1 MLTLSGMIVANVGTD
16 YINTYLKS
24 KKYAKED
31 EGKAVEY
38 WVNDLIARERLDID
52 DFDNF
57 LFDEL
62 SFGKRKSIRVYKIDN
77 AYKLKD
83 SENWLN
89 QLRENYGINSLEF
102 KNIMTSIPSYK
113 EPERI
118 AAISS
123 EFDYRGNVTRIRI
136 LFTAYAE
143 VEEKGKIHAT
153 GAYYPIDIDLKKKCV
168 IIKAWNRQ
176 GLRDGY
182 KAEERLD
189 HIASILSMGF
199 GVKTKSF
206 GVQHK
211 KTLHNMSQGIVTEV
225 YKKIPAFN
233 RINCLDEEI
242 EKFQQKVLTG
252 LPLKNIEYR
261 ENTVCLKENVFDF
274 KDEMKKMFEKIC
286 ISDYFF
292 DVPYEDI
299 WNMGIHM
306 IVSKIKFKDLEH
318 VLTILSSE
326 TSEIPVFCTKTFLS
340 LKKSLEDVKLV
351 DRLWIEH
358 DRARGK
364 IELSYD
370 ATKEQYVGIKVLSNI
385 RFTSED
391 LGLAE
396 EIYNLYEQGSIG
408 KVKENNQKCVM

>member
-1 MLTLSGMIVANVGTD
+1 MGKEKYYQYFVEGEDEKKLVDV
-16 YINTYLKS
+16 LKS
-24 KKYAKED
+24 DMKLIVSGKSQVFNVTQQKLTRLRVMNLKPGTTVVLIFDADAGNLQILKDNINFLHKEKVVSEVICVIQVRNLED
-31 EGKAVEY
+31 ELIRCCNIRQIKELLGSKSEKEY
-38 WVNDLIARERLDID
+38 KTDLIKEKSLAKKLTEKKFDINLLWIMSD
-52 DFDNF
+52 T
-57 LFDEL
+57 
-62 SFGKRKSIRVYKIDN
+62 GKY
-77 AYKLKD
+77 
-83 SENWLN
+83 
-89 QLRENYGINSLEF
+89 
-102 KNIMTSIPSYK
+102 
-113 EPERI
+113 
-118 AAISS
+118 
-123 EFDYRGNVTRIRI
+123 
-136 LFTAYAE
+136 
-143 VEEKGKIHAT
+143 
-153 GAYYPIDIDLKKKCV
+153 
-168 IIKAWNRQ
+168 
-176 GLRDGY
+176 
-182 KAEERLD
+182 
-189 HIASILSMGF
+189 
-199 GVKTKSF
+199 
-206 GVQHK
+206 
-211 KTLHNMSQGIVTEV
+211 
-225 YKKIPAFN
+225 
-233 RINCLDEEI
+233 I
-242 EKFQQKVLTG
+242 E
-252 LPLKNIEYR
+252 
-261 ENTVCLKENVFDF
+261 
-274 KDEMKKMFEKIC
+274 

>member
-1 MLTLSGMIVANVGTD
+1 M
-16 YINTYLKS
+16 
-24 KKYAKED
+24 
-31 EGKAVEY
+31 
-38 WVNDLIARERLDID
+38 
-52 DFDNF
+52 
-57 LFDEL
+57 
-62 SFGKRKSIRVYKIDN
+62 
-77 AYKLKD
+77 
-83 SENWLN
+83 
-89 QLRENYGINSLEF
+89 
-102 KNIMTSIPSYK
+102 
-113 EPERI
+113 
-118 AAISS
+118 
-123 EFDYRGNVTRIRI
+123 
-136 LFTAYAE
+136 
-143 VEEKGKIHAT
+143 
-153 GAYYPIDIDLKKKCV
+153 

-182 KAEERLD
+182 KAEERLE

-274 KDEMKKMFEKIC
+274 KDEMKKMFEKLC

-299 WNMGIHM
+299 WDMGIHV

>member
-1 MLTLSGMIVANVGTD
+1 MSNQSPLDPQGGGIGESARSHQS
-16 YINTYLKS
+16 YYRRS
-24 KKYAKED
+24 FAPRHSEYAGLFD
-31 EGKAVEY
+31 FRSRISHPFL
-38 WVNDLIARERLDID
+38 VND
-52 DFDNF
+52 FN
-57 LFDEL
+57 
-62 SFGKRKSIRVYKIDN
+62 
-77 AYKLKD
+77 
-83 SENWLN
+83 
-89 QLRENYGINSLEF
+89 
-102 KNIMTSIPSYK
+102 
-113 EPERI
+113 
-118 AAISS
+118 
-123 EFDYRGNVTRIRI
+123 I
-136 LFTAYAE
+136 LFLPALY
-143 VEEKGKIHAT
+143 
-153 GAYYPIDIDLKKKCV
+153 
-168 IIKAWNRQ
+168 Q
-176 GLRDGY
+176 GLSLNWVKNKGDSTV
-182 KAEERLD
+182 
-189 HIASILSMGF
+189 ASSSTTRF
-199 GVKTKSF
+199 G
-206 GVQHK
+206 
-211 KTLHNMSQGIVTEV
+211 
-225 YKKIPAFN
+225 
-233 RINCLDEEI
+233 
-242 EKFQQKVLTG
+242 QQKVLTG